1 MEDIIRI
8 LLIDDDEEDFL
19 ITRDVLHDIPQKKYK
34 LEWISDY
41 QEARS
46 RILLDQHDVYLIDYR
61 MGAHNGLDLIR
72 ESVAGGCT
80 RPLILL
86 TGQGDQAI
94 DEKATKAGAADYL
107 VKSSL
112 NPNQLER
119 SIRYSLEHARSLEEI
134 RKWNAE
140 LEKRVEQRTQ
150 DLASA
155 LAKLETTNQELQQ
168 AEKEMLK
175 ALAKERE
182 LNTMKSRFVTTAS
195 HEFRTPLSTIV
206 SSASLIS
213 KYKGAEDE
221 EKRARHVSRI
231 KSAVSNLTSI
241 LDDFLSISKLEEGHV
256 SIHPACLDVVQ
267 FSEEIVEEMST
278 IARENQPIHY
288 QHRSTHREVTADLQM
303 LKNVLINLLS
313 NAIKYSGA
321 GKPIELSTEIT
332 RTHLCIQVRDYGI
345 GIPQSDQQHL
355 FNQFYRAGNAT
366 NIQGTGLGLAI
377 VKRYVEMLGGS
388 ISFESRENEGTTF
401 RVLIPLG
408 PDQAACK

>member
-1 MEDIIRI
+1 MEDVIRI

-34 LEWISDY
+34 LEWLSDY

-46 RILLDQHDVYLIDYR
+46 RILQDQHDVYLIDYR

-72 ESVAGGCT
+72 ESVAAGCT

-213 KYKGAEDE
+213 KYKGGEDE
-221 EKRARHVSRI
+221 DKRARHVSRI

-288 QHRSTHREVTADLQM
+288 QHRSAHREVTADPQM

-321 GKPIELSTEIT
+321 GKPIELNTELT
-332 RTHLCIQVRDYGI
+332 NTHLCIQVRDYGI

-408 PDQAACK
+408 PDQTACK